1 MQSLCLLVYVGDRSL
16 GTRVSSTTGSGS
28 LVLGSPLSSLEHN
41 LFLAISPS
49 AQKIS
54 SGGCCSSA
62 LPVGEFEQ
70 RSVNEQLEGRG
81 QMSQPV
87 ENFTRTLLLI

>member
-1 MQSLCLLVYVGDRSL
+1 MS
-16 GTRVSSTTGSGS
+16 TTTGSGS
-28 LVLGSPLSSLEHN
+28 LVLGSPLSTLEHN
-41 LFLAISPS
+41 LFWAISPS
-49 AQKIS
+49 AQRIS
-54 SGGCCSSA
+54 SGGCSSSA

-87 ENFTRTLLLI
+87 EIFTRMLLLI